1 MIAVSDS
8 TPLMHFAKVR
18 KLALLRLLYKKI
30 AITETVHI
38 EVVEDGVLLGKKD
51 ALEVKRELG
60 KWIEIKEPKIGAEK
74 IAEKYRI
81 HLGEAASIAL
91 AKEMKALLLI
101 NEREGRNAAVN
112 EGVKVK
118 GTIGVIAEG
127 IKKKALT
134 KKEAVEILNTFK
146 EKPEEFWIE
155 PKIINKAIKKLQ

>member
-30 AITETVHI
+30 AITETVHR
-38 EVVEDGVLLGKKD
+38 EVVEEGVLLGKKD

-60 KWIEIKEPKIGAEK
+60 KWIEI
-74 IAEKYRI
+74 
-81 HLGEAASIAL
+81 
-91 AKEMKALLLI
+91 KALLLI

-118 GTIGVIAEG
+118 GAIS
-127 IKKKALT
+127 KKNQK
-134 KKEAVEILNTFK
+134 NSG
-146 EKPEEFWIE
+146 
-155 PKIINKAIKKLQ
+155 